1 MPIEH
6 LSLRGRIALAAG
18 SAARWASRVSGR
30 GAGSMIGGLVALKLD
45 GGILAELGVGRR
57 TAIVTGT
64 NGKSTTTRML
74 TAALATTGPVA
85 TNTEGSNMDAGL
97 VAALAGTREAELAVL
112 EVD

>member
-45 GGILAELGVGRR
+45 RGIL
-57 TAIVTGT
+57 
-64 NGKSTTTRML
+64 
-74 TAALATTGPVA
+74 
-85 TNTEGSNMDAGL
+85 
-97 VAALAGTREAELAVL
+97 
-112 EVD
+112 